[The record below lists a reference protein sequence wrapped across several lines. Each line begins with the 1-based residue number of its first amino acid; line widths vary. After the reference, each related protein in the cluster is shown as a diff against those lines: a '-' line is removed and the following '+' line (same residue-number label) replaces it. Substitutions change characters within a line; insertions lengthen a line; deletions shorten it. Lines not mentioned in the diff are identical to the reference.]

1 MWWFGN
7 WIDSFDSLMTRLAWC
22 NICDKGR
29 DDYSET
35 SAMNLEILEMAAEGG
50 YGRVYRCLD
59 HNSGALVAMKE
70 ITLVGMSQGVP
81 SSIIREV
88 SFLKD
93 LYHDNI
99 VRLLGVGF
107 TENRYV
113 NLIFEHL
120 DFDLHEF
127 IYDSRFSMDA
137 LTVKSFMYQILSAVE
152 FCHSRKV
159 LHRDLKPG
167 NVLIH
172 EPTMLIKVADFG
184 LAREFRDDLMYS
196 EKLGTSWYRAPEVL
210 CDNYQYSAAIDLWS
224 VGCIFAE
231 MLLGQPLLQLIEG
244 RDELDVM
251 FRLLGTPTEET
262 WPGVSG
268 VIRNLHLF
276 PIFQPVGLET
286 LFPGLERN
294 GLDLLSAMLCLN
306 PSQRISAT
314 AALKHPYFM
323 DEDFSFGGK
332 TMEPWMR
339 CIPFP

>member
-7 WIDSFDSLMTRLAWC
+7 WIHSFDSLMARLAWC
-22 NICDKGR
+22 NICEKG
-29 DDYSET
+29 DEYNDS
-35 SAMNLEILEMAAEGG
+35 SLMNLEILEMAAEGG
-50 YGRVYRCLD
+50 YGRVFRCRD
-59 HNSGALVAMKE
+59 VDSGALVAMKE
-70 ITLVGMSQGVP
+70 ITIIGMSQGVP
-81 SSIIREV
+81 SAIIREV

-93 LYHDNI
+93 LHHDNI
-99 VRLLGVGF
+99 VRLLRVGF

-127 IYDSRFSMDA
+127 ISNSRFSKDA

-159 LHRDLKPG
+159 LHRDLKPR

-172 EPTMLIKVADFG
+172 QATMLIKLADFG
-184 LAREFRDDLMYS
+184 LAREFRDDMMYS

-231 MLLGQPLLQLIEG
+231 MVLGEPLFQMIKA
-244 RDELDVM
+244 RDELDAI

-268 VIRNLHLF
+268 LMPNLHLF
-276 PIFQPVGLET
+276 PNFHPLGLESF
-286 LFPGLERN
+286 LPELERN
-294 GLDLLSAMLCLN
+294 GLNLLSRMLCMDPN
-306 PSQRISAT
+306 KRISAT

-323 DEDFSFGGK
+323 DEDFNFGGK
-332 TMEPWMR
+332 PMEPLMR